1 MTFGAL
7 SRSALLALLAVA
19 RPALASSH
27 DVTITRD
34 DWGIAHVEGR
44 TDADAVFGA
53 IYAQA
58 EDDFPRIEAN
68 LLTALGRR
76 AEAEGEDFL
85 WQDLRQRLW
94 IDPDALKRD
103 YAASPAWLRKLMDAW
118 AAGLNHYIATHPED
132 RPKVLTRFEPWMA
145 LSFTEG
151 SIGGDIEK
159 AALKPLAAF
168 YGGEASPLALAREM
182 VRDDEPRGSNGIAI
196 APKRTANG
204 NALLLINPHTSL
216 FFRSELEMKSGEGL
230 HAYGASTWG
239 QFFIYQGFN
248 EKLGWMHTTSGAD
261 NVDEFVEQVSRKG
274 DTWFYRRGNV
284 LKPFVKRPVTL
295 RFRKGNGSFGE
306 RTFTT
311 YASEHGPIVRAE
323 SGDSP
328 DWIALSLMHRPV
340 AALSQSWLRTKARD
354 QAEFLKIGEFRAN
367 SSNNTLYADGKGNI
381 ALLMPQFAPRRDAR
395 FDYRA
400 PVDGSDFRAD
410 WKGLYGPQERPDVV
424 NPQSGWVY
432 NSNDAPWRAAGEGT
446 FDPARWPATFDQV
459 GANPRGDHAL
469 ELLDKAQGLDLES
482 LRALA
487 YDPHMP
493 LFDDLIAGLPQVDAT
508 DPLSAPVALLKG
520 WDRRWSAGSQAM
532 SLAHYWGD
540 ELEAGVR
547 RTLPRT
553 GNVFAAMRATTEQ
566 QRTAALARA
575 VARLEDDFGGWQVP
589 WSEVNRYQR
598 TTSDIIQP
606 FDDNKPSLPV
616 AFSSARWGS
625 LASFGTKQY
634 PGTRRWYGTSGNSF
648 VAVVEFGPRVRAM
661 AVSSGGASGREGSAH
676 FNDQAELY
684 ASGQMR
690 AVYFYP
696 EDIKGHIEKTYR
708 P

>member
-1 MTFGAL
+1 MMIRTL
-7 SRSALLALLAVA
+7 SRSATFTLLFAASPL
-19 RPALASSH
+19 LASSR

-34 DWGIAHVEGR
+34 DWGIAHIDGK

-58 EDDFPRIEAN
+58 EDDFPRVEAN

-76 AEAEGEDFL
+76 SEADGEDFL

-94 IDPDALKRD
+94 IDPVALKRD
-103 YAASPAWLRKLMDAW
+103 YAASPAWLRDLMNAW

-159 AALKPLAAF
+159 AALKPLAGF
-168 YGGEASPLALAREM
+168 YGGEASPLALAMEM
-182 VRDDEPRGSNGIAI
+182 VRDNEPRGSNGIAI
-196 APKRTANG
+196 APRLTANG
-204 NALLLINPHTSL
+204 RSLLLINPHTSL
-216 FFRSELEMKSGEGL
+216 FFRSELELKSAEGL

-248 EKLGWMHTTSGAD
+248 EILGWMHTTSGAD
-261 NVDEFVEQVSRKG
+261 NVDEFLETVSRKDG
-274 DTWFYRRGNV
+274 KWFYKRGNR
-284 LKPFVKRPVTL
+284 LKPFDTKAVTL
-295 RFRKGNGSFGE
+295 KFRKANGSMGE
-306 RTFTT
+306 RSFTT
-311 YASEHGPIVRAE
+311 YASEHGPVVRSE
-323 SGDSP
+323 KEG
-328 DWIALSLMHRPV
+328 WIALSLMHRPV

-354 QAEFLKIGEFRAN
+354 QAGFLKIGEYQAN

-381 ALLMPQFAPRRDAR
+381 ALLMPQFAPRRDTR
-395 FDYRA
+395 FDYRLPA
-400 PVDGSDFRAD
+400 DGSNPEAD
-410 WKGLYGPQERPDVV
+410 WHGLYAGGQRPDVV
-424 NPQSGWVY
+424 NPASGWVY

-446 FDPARWPATFDQV
+446 LDPARWPATFDQV

-469 ELLDKAQGLDLES
+469 ELLGKAKGLDLEA

-493 LFDDLIAGLPQVDAT
+493 LFEDLIPGLPEVQAG
-508 DPLSAPVALLKG
+508 DPLSGPVALLKA
-520 WDRRWSAGSQAM
+520 WDRRWTAGSEAM
-532 SLAHYWGD
+532 SLANYWGD
-540 ELEAGVR
+540 ELESEVR
-547 RTLPRT
+547 RTLART
-553 GNVFAAMRATTEQ
+553 GNVFDAMRGTTGV
-566 QRTAALARA
+566 QRLAALSRA
-575 VARLEDDFGGWQVP
+575 VARMQADFGNWRVP

-598 TTSDIIQP
+598 TTSAIVQP
-606 FDDNKPSLPV
+606 FADDKPSLPV
-616 AFSSARWGS
+616 VFSSARWGS

-634 PGTRRWYGTSGNSF
+634 PGTKRWYGTSGNSF
-648 VAVVEFGPRVRAM
+648 VAVVEFGPKVRAM
-661 AVSSGGASGREGSAH
+661 AVSSGGASGREASPH

-684 ASGQMR
+684 ASGRMR
-690 AVYFYP
+690 PVYFYP
-696 EDIKGHIEKTYR
+696 EDLAGHVEKAYR

>member
-1 MTFGAL
+1 MTIGVL
-7 SRSALLALLAVA
+7 SRSAIVFL
-19 RPALASSH
+19 PAASPAMASRH
-27 DVTITRD
+27 AVTITRD
-34 DWGIAHVEGR
+34 DWGIAHVAGK

-94 IDPDALKRD
+94 IDPEALKRD
-103 YAASPAWLRKLMDAW
+103 YAASPLWLHKLMDAW
-118 AAGLNHYIATHPED
+118 AAGLNHYIATHPDD

-168 YGGEASPLALAREM
+168 YGDEASPLALAMES

-196 APKRTANG
+196 APKLTANG
-204 NALLLINPHTSL
+204 HALLLINPHTSL

-230 HAYGASTWG
+230 HAYGASIWG

-261 NVDEFVEQVSRKG
+261 NVDEFAEQVSRKNG
-274 DTWFYRRGNV
+274 TWYYRRGNA
-284 LKPFVKRPVTL
+284 LTPFAEKPVKL
-295 RFRKGNGSFGE
+295 RFRKPDGTLGE

-311 YASEHGPIVRAE
+311 YASEHGPIIR
-323 SGDSP
+323 GDKDS
-328 DWIALSLMHRPV
+328 WIALSLMHKPV

-354 QAEFLKIGEFRAN
+354 QAEFLNVGEYRAN

-381 ALLMPQFAPRRDAR
+381 ALLMPQFAPRRAAR

-400 PVDGSDFRAD
+400 PVDGSDLRAD
-410 WKGLYGPQERPDVV
+410 WQALYRRAERPDVV
-424 NPQSGWVY
+424 NPASGWVY
-432 NSNDAPWRAAGEGT
+432 NANDAPWRAAGEGT
-446 FDPARWPATFDQV
+446 LDPARWPATFDQV

-469 ELLDKAQGLDLES
+469 ELLDKAKGLDLEG
-482 LRALA
+482 LRALS
-487 YDPHMP
+487 YDPHLP
-493 LFDDLIAGLPQVDAT
+493 LFEDLIPGLSAVGQS
-508 DPLSAPVALLKG
+508 DPLSGPVALLKG

-532 SLAHYWGD
+532 SLAHYWGE
-540 ELEAGVR
+540 ELEAEVR

-553 GNVFAAMRATTEQ
+553 GNVFAAMRATTPEQ
-566 QRTAALARA
+566 RKAALSRA
-575 VARLEDDFGGWQVP
+575 VARLLADFGGWQVP

-598 TTSDIIQP
+598 TTSAIVQP
-606 FDDNKPSLPV
+606 FADDRPSLPV
-616 AFSSARWGS
+616 QFSSARWGS

-634 PGTRRWYGTSGNSF
+634 PGTKRWYGTSGNSF
-648 VAVVEFGPRVRAM
+648 VAVVEFGSRVRAI
-661 AVSSGGASGREGSAH
+661 AVSSGGASGRETSPH

-684 ASGQMR
+684 ASGRMR
-690 AVYFYP
+690 PVYF
-696 EDIKGHIEKTYR
+696 
-708 P
+708 